1 MAIKIGAN
9 LAYNGKL
16 PNFERD
22 RFATKAAMK
31 AFPETSIDD
40 GHLSYCAEDGN
51 TYQFKSSNSVDTVT
65 GKWRV
70 FKADVDVPIM
80 KGATATA
87 DGVVGLVPAPKIS
100 DRFAWLQASGV
111 WKRLDIND
119 VPTLTNRV
127 LISGNQSDSIG
138 PNPGIFK
145 IATITIPKISNI
157 TGTLEFDIQSRHDN
171 FNIMVNINYNT
182 NFILNVIVEDNSLIS
197 NKTPL
202 YYYVDKT
209 NDIDN
214 VILYYKTIK
223 FDTVNVKV
231 RSKTGVLNLSYTI
244 DNIKVDT
251 LPEGAIQVHNVNY
264 GDKNLFYATPKDAA
278 GDPKFRAINITDLP
292 DLSSK
297 YATKEKA
304 FTKDTASTEPGQVV
318 AGPPTTQGNLYLR
331 KLIADD
337 IPDLNSKYQRL
348 NSNGYQPNP
357 LMINAKVGADSN
369 SNYKYLTALIYG
381 LPDNIPYKSSPDWY
395 FATDGSLQDIT
406 ASYYNKTYLDDKF
419 KVISASLND
428 LVSKTY
434 DDTEVRQLISN
445 NTSAIGTKADKSEL
459 AKYQPKYEADY
470 IATSD
475 LSILPITTGV
485 IDLNGNQIDL
495 PNIDLVDGYLT
506 IMNGTVVFNAT
517 TTNLRVKELELSN
530 VTISYSDDVNIVLG
544 IQKLKCLNVV
554 DYSGLRINFTEG
566 SAIEQAT
573 LINSSIRAASLSVT
587 KTLNMY
593 NSTCNINGNVKLT
606 AYNSFVGDDGLSL
619 ANGSAW
625 YNTQLDISPYYT
637 SGWVDE
643 AGKMHCGMHF
653 DDTITGDSDYAPQTK
668 AVYNALQLKADK
680 TQLASLATQTDFVD
694 LRNKVNAMPKTV
706 FITQAAY
713 NALTTKDANTIYY
726 ING

>member
-1 MAIKIGAN
+1 MAIKIGSN
-9 LAYNGKL
+9 FTFQGQQ

-51 TYQFKSSNSVDTVT
+51 TYQFKSANAVDDVT

-70 FKADVDVPIM
+70 FKANVDLSAY
-80 KGATATA
+80 ATKDSVATDLA
-87 DGVVGLVPAPKIS
+87 KKVDITGLANKSNKSAPFI
-100 DRFAWLQASGV
+100 V
-111 WKRLDIND
+111 
-119 VPTLTNRV
+119 
-127 LISGNQSDSIG
+127 
-138 PNPGIFK
+138 K
-145 IATITIPKISNI
+145 IATITIPHIENI
-157 TGTLEFDIQSRHDN
+157 TGTIDFNIQSRN
-171 FNIMVNINYNT
+171 SLFNVNINVSYIT
-182 NFILNVIVEDNSLIS
+182 NFAMLSVKVFNTLVKTEQ
-197 NKTPL
+197 NKL
-202 YYYVDKT
+202 YYHVDTT
-209 NDIDN
+209 NTIAKIVLYYNAAQYDVVTTKVTNLTGTLKLGYNIDN
-214 VILYYKTIK
+214 TI
-223 FDTVNVKV
+223 
-231 RSKTGVLNLSYTI
+231 
-244 DNIKVDT
+244 VDA
-251 LPEGAIQVHNVNY
+251 LPEGAIQVQNINY
-264 GDKNLFYATPKDAA
+264 GNKNLFYATPKDAA
-278 GDPKFRAINITDLP
+278 GDPTFRAIDVADIP

-304 FTKDTASTEPGQVV
+304 FTKDTISTGPNQFL
-318 AGPPTTQGNLYLR
+318 AGPINTQGNIGLR
-331 KLIADD
+331 KIDISD
-337 IPDLNSKYQRL
+337 IPNLASKYQKVDA
-348 NSNGYQPNP
+348 NGYQQYPNIIRATIGASP
-357 LMINAKVGADSN
+357 EQLYLVARPNTIN
-369 SNYKYLTALIYG
+369 NYKA
-381 LPDNIPYKSSPDWY
+381 SPDWY
-395 FATDGSLQDIT
+395 FATDGTLQDIT

-459 AKYQPKYEADY
+459 SRYQPKYNADY
-470 IATSD
+470 VATSD
-475 LSILPITTGV
+475 ISTLPITTGV

-495 PNIDLVDGYLT
+495 PNIDSVDGYLT

-530 VTISYSDDVNIVLG
+530 VTISYSDDVNIVLD
-544 IQKLKCLNVV
+544 IQKLTCLNVV

-566 SAIEQAT
+566 SAIQQAT

-587 KTLNMY
+587 ETLNMY
-593 NSTCNINGNVKLT
+593 NSTCNIKGNVKLT
-606 AYNSFVGDDGLSL
+606 AYNSFVGEDGLSL

-643 AGKMHCGMHF
+643 VGKMHCGMFF

-680 TQLASLATQTDFVD
+680 TQLADLATQTDFVD

-713 NALTTKDANTIYY
+713 DALTTKDANTIYY